1 MSESFGQ
8 GLRRLREKAGLSQ
21 PALAR
26 RIPISQSS
34 LSRYESDRQ
43 AVDPDTAARLDDL
56 LHAGGTLT
64 ALRPPLA
71 AELVLTNDDEARIA
85 RHIAYPSRVDQATV
99 TALADVL
106 AAQRRLDDTLGPAL
120 LIPTALAQMTTVT
133 GMVPHARGPHRDEL
147 VTVAAEY
154 VQFAGWLHAEA
165 RHDVDAVR
173 LLTEAE
179 DLADE
184 AGSGELAAQ
193 AANFKGYLA
202 RQRGN
207 ARGVVRWFMAAH
219 LTPGAHLAQR
229 VGDAAQAAQGYA
241 EIGEHDEALRL
252 LDVAGHLIDEAARDE
267 PPATAYWLT
276 PTFHRL
282 NLGLAHLSMADYGTA
297 ADHIAAGLGGLPE
310 DQVTAEWATEY
321 ANALET
327 ARSAK

>member
-1 MSESFGQ
+1 MPETFGQ
-8 GLRRLREKAGLSQ
+8 GLRRLREDAGLSQ

-26 RIPISQSS
+26 RVPVSQSS

-56 LHAGGTLT
+56 LHASGTLS
-64 ALRPPLA
+64 ALRHPTA
-71 AELVLTNDDEARIA
+71 AEMVLTRDDQTRIA
-85 RHIAYPSRVDQATV
+85 RHIAYPSRVDHATV

-120 LIPTALAQMTTVT
+120 LIPTALAQMATIT
-133 GMVPHARGPHRDEL
+133 GMVRHARGAHRDEL

-165 RHDVDAVR
+165 RRDGDALH

-184 AGSGELAAQ
+184 VGSGVLAAQ

-207 ARGVVRWFMAAH
+207 PRGVVRWFMAAH
-219 LTPGAHLAQR
+219 LTPGAHMAQR

-241 EIGEHDEALRL
+241 EIGERDEALRL

-282 NLGLAHLSMADYGTA
+282 NVGLAHLSLADYGTA
-297 ADHIAAGLGGLPE
+297 ADHIAAGMGGLPE
-310 DQVTAEWATEY
+310 DQVGAEWTAEY
-321 ANALET
+321 RNALDT
-327 ARSAK
+327 ARSAR